1 MFSPGGLGDMGYND
15 LILNGFLKLR
25 MDYPNVCFVFYT
37 PNSIKDAKEIVE
49 DWISKPDSDAKELF
63 VLASSDYEDMI
74 RDILYKQTSDN
85 KLVTNKDLLLLES
98 PNNYSLPIR
107 TLRIS
112 IYGASYLAG
121 ISAATKYGNKPA
133 LVVGANPYD
142 KPVLS
147 AIYGFMDGWQSATQS
162 KVDSMF
168 MALDWNGFIQSEK
181 AYHMMDEW
189 HNEYGFV
196 FPVAGGTNNGIYKY
210 LREHPGSMKTAGMD
224 TDQSYLCSD
233 IIGSVIKHI
242 DQLVYDSISEWIET
256 GDISNNDYFGLH
268 DGYAEWLWPES
279 ISHDIMETAIYKENE
294 YEHQ

>member
-1 MFSPGGLGDMGYND
+1 MFSPGGLGDLGYND
-15 LILNGFLKLR
+15 LILNGFLRLR
-25 MDYPNVCFVFYT
+25 LDYPNVCFVFYT
-37 PNSIKDAKEIVE
+37 PDSIEDAETIVSN
-49 DWISKPDSDAKELF
+49 WISEPDSGNEELF

-74 RDILYKQTSDN
+74 RDILVN
-85 KLVTNKDLLLLES
+85 GHLATNKDLLLMES
-98 PNNYSLPIR
+98 PNTYSRPIR

-121 ISAATKYGNKPA
+121 ISAAADYGDQPA

-147 AIYGFMDGWQSATQS
+147 AIHGFMDGWQSATQS
-162 KVDSMF
+162 KVDTVF
-168 MALDWNGFIQSEK
+168 MASDWNGFIQSEK

-189 HNEYGFV
+189 RKEYGFV
-196 FPVAGGTNNGIYKY
+196 FPVAGGTNNGIYRY
-210 LREHPGSMKTAGMD
+210 LREHPESMKTAGMD

-242 DQLVYDSISEWIET
+242 DQLVYDSMSEWIET
-256 GDISNNDYFGLH
+256 GDISNNEYYGLH

-279 ISHDIMETAIYKENE
+279 ISNDMMETAIRKEYE